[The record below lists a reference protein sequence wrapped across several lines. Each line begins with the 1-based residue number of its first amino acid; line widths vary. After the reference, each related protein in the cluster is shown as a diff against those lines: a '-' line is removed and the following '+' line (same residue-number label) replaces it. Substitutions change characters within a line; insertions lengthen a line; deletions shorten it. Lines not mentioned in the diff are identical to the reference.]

1 MNEERPRDVQ
11 PVLNDVFIIMHH
23 QSIKEGI
30 QIDSVYNAK
39 KLCVEGRKEGSI

>member
-11 PVLNDVFIIMHH
+11 PVLNDVHH